1 MKKTLFLLIFALP
14 FSLLAQF
21 DMANHV
27 SQNTYLSREQ
37 FLENFPYNDYLKV
50 IGFTE
55 FATLRGHRD
64 YLNTNREQI
73 GDDFLY
79 YLGDNFL
86 KLYPIGTSLKQ
97 LNAKIDIGEMF
108 LSKKT
113 APTSADREVF
123 QLMGYFLLGKV
134 AQKIEGEF
142 KAGRFDINQPENEKV
157 ITRLASN
164 KVYLSIEKSDWD
176 KAMQALE
183 KGNFGYLW
191 DRFSKKLDEW
201 SGAGTTKSTL
211 TLGNYPA
218 KTHKNVEIYK
228 ILDAQKTN
236 IGNCIWLNASQGAK
250 MTYFASGKAYTRY
263 SEFASKKGKSNII
276 LATTGGFT
284 NAEKQPEGL
293 TIDNGRVVN
302 AVLKPERHGIVIVE
316 KSGNVRVE
324 NLRNGISLPN
334 YGQKLYPLSTL
345 RDFSILLS
353 WFKNNGATVFQ
364 TQLLAYNNQPLIE
377 LSKAPNQLRERRLL
391 AVVNDG
397 GSTRHY
403 VVVSVT
409 ANRNLAVVT
418 EEVMDMMR
426 KRGKNIE
433 AVLNFDVG
441 SYNILRVMDKTGK
454 EISGLRGPIE
464 IYKATNLV
472 VFYQ

>member
-1 MKKTLFLLIFALP
+1 
-14 FSLLAQF
+14 
-21 DMANHV
+21 
-27 SQNTYLSREQ
+27 
-37 FLENFPYNDYLKV
+37 
-50 IGFTE
+50 
-55 FATLRGHRD
+55 
-64 YLNTNREQI
+64 
-73 GDDFLY
+73 
-79 YLGDNFL
+79 
-86 KLYPIGTSLKQ
+86 
-97 LNAKIDIGEMF
+97 
-108 LSKKT
+108 
-113 APTSADREVF
+113 
-123 QLMGYFLLGKV
+123 
-134 AQKIEGEF
+134 
-142 KAGRFDINQPENEKV
+142 
-157 ITRLASN
+157 
-164 KVYLSIEKSDWD
+164 
-176 KAMQALE
+176 
-183 KGNFGYLW
+183 
-191 DRFSKKLDEW
+191 
-201 SGAGTTKSTL
+201 
-211 TLGNYPA
+211 
-218 KTHKNVEIYK
+218 
-228 ILDAQKTN
+228 
-236 IGNCIWLNASQGAK
+236 

-263 SEFASKKGKSNII
+263 SEFAAQKGKSNII